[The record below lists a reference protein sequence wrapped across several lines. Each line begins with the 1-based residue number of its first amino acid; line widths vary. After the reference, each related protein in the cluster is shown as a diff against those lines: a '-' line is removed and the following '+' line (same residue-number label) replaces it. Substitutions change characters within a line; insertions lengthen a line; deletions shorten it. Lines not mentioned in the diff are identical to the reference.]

1 MDRIAFKV
9 DRGTRRPVASVTAL
23 ALAALLAACGG
34 GGGVAPDTS
43 LTQAE
48 REQAALKRAMELNA
62 SALGQRVKGER
73 SLAAR
78 SPQ

>member
-1 MDRIAFKV
+1 MDRIAFKRA
-9 DRGTRRPVASVTAL
+9 RGALRPVATVAAL
-23 ALAALLAACGG
+23 ALATLLAACGG
-34 GGGVAPDTS
+34 GGGVAPDAS

-78 SPQ
+78 SQQ